1 MLIEPINIKKI
12 SSLLLVA
19 FISYSNT
26 LHTQT
31 TSYIDYQ
38 SPFHPTLSDGPMVVS
53 QNELSSDVGIEVI
66 KSGGNAVDAAVAVGF
81 SLAVTLPRAGNLGGG
96 GFMLIYLKEQNEI
109 LAIDYRGQS
118 PSELE
123 GNQIFGVELP
133 KDYDQANRDIVR
145 YGYKASTVPGTVSG
159 LLLAHAQF
167 GKLPLDEVMKPA
179 IDQAVKGINVS
190 FDLEQAIAS
199 APQLSW
205 DDESRGIYFNDGKP
219 LQEGSIM
226 QRPDLAKT
234 MTLISENGSK
244 GFYEGEVAKKIVESM
259 SNNGGNITIEDL
271 QNYKARFSQPI
282 GVNYRGNKV
291 YTHGPPS
298 GGGIVLLTAL
308 KVLEYFDLG
317 QIGNNSALTYHL
329 LAEALRRGHNNR
341 SHHVGDPSFYNV
353 PYEDLMSDE
362 RIREFA
368 KSISLKKASSAR
380 EIKPLEIIQESKNTT
395 HYSIVDEDG
404 NAVSNTYTLGYSF
417 GSGVTIPG
425 TGILMNNQMN
435 NFAYQHGNKKIE
447 GRGASPG
454 NKYEP
459 GKRPMSTMAPTIV
472 FDEND
477 KLFLITGSPGGK
489 LIPAAILRLVT
500 GVIDFDL
507 NIGEATMLPRIH
519 KDWPYRGID
528 YESNVSSDTLNL
540 LKKIGHKVEPSK
552 TMGSTQSILII
563 EDKNH
568 GYSDLRRPNAGVSY
582 IE

>member
-1 MLIEPINIKKI
+1 MKNI

-19 FISYSNT
+19 IIFFSNA
-26 LHTQT
+26 LQSQ

-38 SPFHPTLSDGPMVVS
+38 SPFHPIISNGPMVVS
-53 QNELSSDVGIEVI
+53 QNHLSSELGIEII
-66 KSGGNAVDAAVAVGF
+66 KKGGNAIDAAVAVGF

-118 PSELE
+118 PSRLQT
-123 GNQIFGVELP
+123 NQIFGVELP
-133 KDYDQANRDIVR
+133 RDYEKADRDIVR

-159 LLLAHAQF
+159 LLLAHAEF
-167 GKLPLDEVMKPA
+167 GKLPLSEVMKPA
-179 IDQAVKGINVS
+179 IDQAMNGIDVS

-205 DDESRGIYFNDGKP
+205 DDESRKIYLNDGKP
-219 LQEGSIM
+219 LKEGSVM
-226 QRPDLAKT
+226 KRPDLAKT
-234 MTLISENGSK
+234 MSLISENGIK
-244 GFYEGEVAKKIVESM
+244 GFYSGEVAEKISSSM
-259 SNNGGNITIEDL
+259 TNNGGSITIEDL
-271 QNYKARFSQPI
+271 QSYRARFSQPI
-282 GVNYRGNKV
+282 GVNYRGKRV
-291 YTHGPPS
+291 FTHGPPS

-317 QIGNNSALTYHL
+317 KIGNNSALTYHL

-341 SHHVGDPSFYNV
+341 SHHVGDPSHYHV
-353 PYEDLMSDE
+353 PYDDLMSDQ
-362 RIREFA
+362 RIKDFA
-368 KSISLKKASSAR
+368 KSISLKKASSAK
-380 EIKPLEIIQESKNTT
+380 EVTPLEIIQESKNTT
-395 HYSIVDEDG
+395 HYSIIDADG

-435 NFAYQHGNKKIE
+435 NFAYQYGSKKIE

-454 NKYEP
+454 NKYAP

-477 KLFLITGSPGGK
+477 NVLLVTGSPGGK
-489 LIPAAILRLVT
+489 LIPAAILRLVS

-528 YESNVSSDTLNL
+528 YESSISSDSLNL
-540 LKKIGHKVEPSK
+540 LKKMGHKIEPSK
-552 TMGSTQSILII
+552 TMGSTQSIHISKG
-563 EDKNH
+563 KNH
-568 GYSDLRRPNAGVSY
+568 GYADLRRPNAAVSY
-582 IE
+582 INN